1 MEWGLEVYLV
11 NRTGQTTAINLAGP
25 YSRNLLTKL
34 TDLPLNDDAF
44 PYLGIREGNIQG
56 IPARLMRVGFIGE
69 LSFEIHVPYQHGNA
83 LWKLLIQEGSSFGIR
98 PFGVEAQRRLRLEKG
113 HIIVGQDTDG
123 LTTPYEVAMPWAVH
137 LKKKYFIGRNSL
149 ELLQTRT
156 KRMLIGFQLPKDYS
170 GPELLES
177 YLIIHDNNI
186 HGRVTSVGY
195 SPTLSRFIGMAL
207 VDQSL
212 LDSEQPLR
220 IRAGSGE
227 LITVERTNMPFYD
240 PDGIRQKPDV
250 TNKQAA

>member
-1 MEWGLEVYLV
+1 
-11 NRTGQTTAINLAGP
+11 
-25 YSRNLLTKL
+25 
-34 TDLPLNDDAF
+34 
-44 PYLGIREGNIQG
+44 
-56 IPARLMRVGFIGE
+56 
-69 LSFEIHVPYQHGNA
+69 
-83 LWKLLIQEGSSFGIR
+83 
-98 PFGVEAQRRLRLEKG
+98 
-113 HIIVGQDTDG
+113 
-123 LTTPYEVAMPWAVH
+123 
-137 LKKKYFIGRNSL
+137 
-149 ELLQTRT
+149 
-156 KRMLIGFQLPKDYS
+156 MLIGFQLPKDYS